1 MIISYIFS
9 TMGMIVMMMTKHM
22 LVPEDQVHQK
32 VQEKFPSLDLLEED
46 LPKVT
51 MKIANWNIQGETPEE
66 IASN

>member
-9 TMGMIVMMMTKHM
+9 TTGMIVMMMTKHM

-32 VQEKFPSLDLLEED
+32 VQEKFLSLDLLEED

-66 IASN
+66 IAWN